1 MRRDDERVFKNILN
15 IETEEANLDIH
26 VVDKK
31 KLYKEALRKWKC

>member
-31 KLYKEALRKWKC
+31 SYIKKH